1 MSFFTLL
8 LILILSLLLI
18 FISVILFARL
28 RVCITAEKKDGEKVR
43 FDAAV
48 YLPGGIKLNNTDV
61 KKKDK
66 TKKQNNKTKRKKTD
80 KQTEKKESFSD
91 KAKKFYKTFT
101 ELKYTYKLSKRRIRK
116 NILCD
121 KIFLDISLGM
131 SDAAKT
137 GMATGALW
145 AAAYNI
151 TGFLSRIITIRE
163 PQISITPVFDRKHL
177 EFKAECIFIARGVN
191 LINIMASLGI
201 NYLKSKRKLKKQNKG
216 GE

>member
-8 LILILSLLLI
+8 LILILTLLII

-28 RVCITAEKKDGEKVR
+28 RVCITAEKKDGEKAV

-48 YLPGGIKLNNTDV
+48 YLPGGIRLSNTSD
-61 KKKDK
+61 KKKK
-66 TKKQNNKTKRKKTD
+66 NKKTD
-80 KQTEKKESFSD
+80 KKTKPKKTDKNAEKKESFSD
-91 KAKKFYKTFT
+91 KAKNFYRTFT

-121 KIFLDISLGM
+121 KIFLDISFGL

-137 GMATGALW
+137 GMTTGALW
-145 AAAYNI
+145 AAVYNI
-151 TGFLSRIITIRE
+151 TGFLSRIITLRQPEIN
-163 PQISITPVFDRKHL
+163 ISPVFDGKHL

-191 LINIMASLGI
+191 LINIMASLGV
-201 NYLKSKRKLKKQNKG
+201 NYLKSKRKLKKHNKG

>member
-8 LILILSLLLI
+8 LILILTLLII

-28 RVCITAEKKDGEKVR
+28 KVCITAEKKDGEKAV

-48 YLPGGIKLNNTDV
+48 YLPGGIRLSNTSD
-61 KKKDK
+61 KKKK
-66 TKKQNNKTKRKKTD
+66 NKKTD
-80 KQTEKKESFSD
+80 KKAKPKKTEKNAEKKESFSD
-91 KAKKFYKTFT
+91 KAKKFYRAFT

-121 KIFLDISLGM
+121 KIFLDISFGL

-137 GMATGALW
+137 GMATGAVW
-145 AAAYNI
+145 AAVYNI
-151 TGFLSRIITIRE
+151 TGFLSRIITLRQPEIN
-163 PQISITPVFDRKHL
+163 ISPVFDGKHL

-201 NYLKSKRKLKKQNKG
+201 NYLKSKRKLKKYNKG